1 MDFFKIKS
9 CTFFQTWKASHLFLR
24 GVVGASVVVNG
35 GVSTTFIRAELPD
48 ICKTTFRSG
57 TITGS
62 SSGKTTGTTTSGGGG
77 AGVGV
82 MGASVVV
89 T

>member
-1 MDFFKIKS
+1 M
-9 CTFFQTWKASHLFLR
+9 LLR
-24 GVVGASVVVNG
+24 GVVGASVVVKG

-57 TITGS
+57 IITGSSVTITGS
-62 SSGKTTGTTTSGGGG
+62 SGKAGTTSGGVVVMMIG
-77 AGVGV
+77 AL
-82 MGASVVV
+82 VVV